1 MIIRRQKLGTTYTKS
16 PADNVKTWMM
26 INLGKIIFTFFAT
39 IAYLIILYIGIGIV
53 GFLGTEVATVWE
65 DGEFNSPEVYQ
76 SALGTLLKVVGVIL
90 LILYIFRDAHKV
102 KK

>member
-16 PADNVKTWMM
+16 PADNAKTWMM
-26 INLGKIIFTFFAT
+26 INLGKIIFTFCAT
-39 IAYLIILYIGIGIV
+39 IAYLMLLYLGIAIV

-65 DGEFNSPEVYQ
+65 DGEFNTPEVYQ
-76 SALGTLLKVVGVIL
+76 SAIGTLLKVVGIVF